1 MKNPIKNIFKVKNK
15 TNMQEWVALADF
27 LGLDKSMSKDERS
40 EATYFACLKILSE
53 SLGKLP
59 LKLMKK
65 TDKNGVVEARNH
77 VLYSKVRYRPNRFMT
92 STTFWGT
99 MEYFRNHDGNAI
111 AYISNSGSKLELV
124 PLNYNEVQI
133 WYDDACIL
141 SKTPDVF
148 YLYSH
153 GGQTYKFSS
162 EEVLHL
168 KSSATDDGIVGLS
181 VRQKL
186 ATTIDSNKKAQN
198 LQNSLY
204 ESGFTAKFAVQ
215 YTGDLNSENTK
226 SFLSQ
231 IANYAKGKFEP
242 SKGLIPIPPG
252 SSLIPLNTKLG
263 DNEFLE
269 LKRYSASQIAA
280 AFGIK
285 INVPFMKD
293 FNSFFWGLLVLV
305 LNSSA
310 YVAEIV
316 RSGIG
321 AVDSGQIEAARSLG
335 MSHGLTLKMVIL
347 PQALRNILPALMN
360 EFVSIIKETSIV
372 SLVGISELMFCAK
385 DVVSISYRTLEPYVI
400 AAIIYFIMVF
410 PLSKLVAYIE
420 RRLNASVT
428 R

>member
-252 SSLIPLNTKLG
+252 SSLTPLNTKLG

-285 INVPFMKD
+285 PIQINDYTKSSYASSENQNLAFLVDTLLYILKQYEEELNYKLLSEKELKEGYYFK
-293 FNSFFWGLLVLV
+293 FNTGALLRADLKTQVESLTQ
-305 LNSSA
+305 
-310 YVAEIV
+310 
-316 RSGIG
+316 GI
-321 AVDSGQIEAARSLG
+321 ANYLYTPNEARSF
-335 MSHGLTLKMVIL
+335 ID
-347 PQALRNILPALMN
+347 LPAKEGGDELIGN
-360 EFVSIIKETSIV
+360 GSTIKLSQ
-372 SLVGISELMFCAK
+372 VGLQYGSKGSF
-385 DVVSISYRTLEPYVI
+385 EP
-400 AAIIYFIMVF
+400 
-410 PLSKLVAYIE
+410 
-420 RRLNASVT
+420 LNINKKGGDG
-428 R
+428 

>member
-40 EATYFACLKILSE
+40 ETTYFACLKILSE

-252 SSLIPLNTKLG
+252 SSLTPLNTKLG

-285 INVPFMKD
+285 PIQINDYTKSSYASSENQNLAFLVDTLLYILKQYEEELNYKLLSEKELKEGYYFK
-293 FNSFFWGLLVLV
+293 FNTGALLRADLKTQVESLTQ
-305 LNSSA
+305 
-310 YVAEIV
+310 
-316 RSGIG
+316 GI
-321 AVDSGQIEAARSLG
+321 ANYLYTPNEARSF
-335 MSHGLTLKMVIL
+335 ID
-347 PQALRNILPALMN
+347 LPAKEGGDELIGN
-360 EFVSIIKETSIV
+360 GSTIKLSQ
-372 SLVGISELMFCAK
+372 VGLQYGSKGSF
-385 DVVSISYRTLEPYVI
+385 EP
-400 AAIIYFIMVF
+400 
-410 PLSKLVAYIE
+410 
-420 RRLNASVT
+420 LNINKKGGDG
-428 R
+428 

>member
-285 INVPFMKD
+285 PIQINDYTKSSYASSENQNLAFLVDTLLYILKQYEEELNYKLLSEKELKEGYYFK
-293 FNSFFWGLLVLV
+293 FNTGALLRADLKTQVESLTQ
-305 LNSSA
+305 
-310 YVAEIV
+310 
-316 RSGIG
+316 GI
-321 AVDSGQIEAARSLG
+321 ANYLYTPNEARSF
-335 MSHGLTLKMVIL
+335 ID
-347 PQALRNILPALMN
+347 LPAKEGGDELIGN
-360 EFVSIIKETSIV
+360 GSTIKLSQ
-372 SLVGISELMFCAK
+372 VGLQYGSKGSF
-385 DVVSISYRTLEPYVI
+385 EP
-400 AAIIYFIMVF
+400 
-410 PLSKLVAYIE
+410 
-420 RRLNASVT
+420 LNINKKGGDG
-428 R
+428 

>member
-65 TDKNGVVEARNH
+65 TDRNGVVEARNH
-77 VLYSKVRYRPNRFMT
+77 PLYSKIRYRPNRFMT

-111 AYISNSGSKLELV
+111 AYISDSGSKLELV
-124 PLNYNEVQI
+124 PLNYDEVQI

-141 SKTPDVF
+141 SKTPDIF

-153 GGQTYKFSS
+153 GGETYKFSS

-168 KSSATDDGIVGLS
+168 KSSTTDDGIIGLS

-186 ATTIDSNKKAQN
+186 ATTIEGNKKAQN
-198 LQNSLY
+198 LQSSLY

-231 IANYAKGKFEP
+231 IANYAKGKFET

-252 SSLIPLNTKLG
+252 SSLTPLNTKLG

-285 INVPFMKD
+285 PIQINDYTKASYASSENQNLAFLVDTLLYILKQYEEELNYKLLSEKELKAGYYFK
-293 FNSFFWGLLVLV
+293 FNTGALLRADLKTQVESLTQ
-305 LNSSA
+305 
-310 YVAEIV
+310 
-316 RSGIG
+316 GI
-321 AVDSGQIEAARSLG
+321 SNYLYTPNEARSFIDLPSKEG
-335 MSHGLTLKMVIL
+335 GDELIGNGSTIKLSQVGLQYGSKGSSEPL
-347 PQALRNILPALMN
+347 NIN
-360 EFVSIIKETSIV
+360 KK
-372 SLVGISELMFCAK
+372 GG
-385 DVVSISYRTLEPYVI
+385 DG
-400 AAIIYFIMVF
+400 
-410 PLSKLVAYIE
+410 
-420 RRLNASVT
+420 
-428 R
+428 

>member
-252 SSLIPLNTKLG
+252 SSLTPLNTKLG

-285 INVPFMKD
+285 PIQINDYTKSSYASSENQNLAFLVDTLLYILKQYEEELNYKLLSEKELKEGYYFK
-293 FNSFFWGLLVLV
+293 FNTGALLRADLKTQVESLTQ
-305 LNSSA
+305 
-310 YVAEIV
+310 
-316 RSGIG
+316 GI
-321 AVDSGQIEAARSLG
+321 ANYLYTPNEARSF
-335 MSHGLTLKMVIL
+335 ID
-347 PQALRNILPALMN
+347 LPAQEGGDELIGN
-360 EFVSIIKETSIV
+360 GSTIKLSQ
-372 SLVGISELMFCAK
+372 VGLQYGSKGSF
-385 DVVSISYRTLEPYVI
+385 EP
-400 AAIIYFIMVF
+400 
-410 PLSKLVAYIE
+410 
-420 RRLNASVT
+420 LNINKKGGDG
-428 R
+428 

>member
-65 TDKNGVVEARNH
+65 TDRNGVVEARNH
-77 VLYSKVRYRPNRFMT
+77 PLYSKIRYRPNRFMT

-111 AYISNSGSKLELV
+111 AYISDSGSKLELV
-124 PLNYNEVQI
+124 PLNYDEVQI

-141 SKTPDVF
+141 SKTPDIF

-153 GGQTYKFSS
+153 GGETYKFSS

-168 KSSATDDGIVGLS
+168 KSSTTDDGIIGLS

-186 ATTIDSNKKAQN
+186 ATTIEGNKKAQN
-198 LQNSLY
+198 LQSSLY

-231 IANYAKGKFEP
+231 IANYAKGKFET

-252 SSLIPLNTKLG
+252 SSLTPLNTKLG

-285 INVPFMKD
+285 PIQINDYTKASYASSENQNLAFLVDTLLYILKQYEEELNYKLLSEKELKAGYYFK
-293 FNSFFWGLLVLV
+293 FNTGALLRADLKTQVESLTQ
-305 LNSSA
+305 
-310 YVAEIV
+310 
-316 RSGIG
+316 GI
-321 AVDSGQIEAARSLG
+321 SNYLYTPNEARSFIDLPSKEG
-335 MSHGLTLKMVIL
+335 GDELIGNGSTIKLSQVGLQYGSKGSNEPL
-347 PQALRNILPALMN
+347 NIN
-360 EFVSIIKETSIV
+360 KK
-372 SLVGISELMFCAK
+372 GG
-385 DVVSISYRTLEPYVI
+385 DG
-400 AAIIYFIMVF
+400 
-410 PLSKLVAYIE
+410 
-420 RRLNASVT
+420 
-428 R
+428 

>member
-231 IANYAKGKFEP
+231 IANYAKGKFET

-285 INVPFMKD
+285 PIQINDYTKSSYASSENQNLAFLVDTLLYILKQYEEELNYKLLSEKELKEGYYFK
-293 FNSFFWGLLVLV
+293 FNTGALLRADLKTQVESLTQ
-305 LNSSA
+305 
-310 YVAEIV
+310 
-316 RSGIG
+316 GI
-321 AVDSGQIEAARSLG
+321 ANYLYTPNEARSF
-335 MSHGLTLKMVIL
+335 ID
-347 PQALRNILPALMN
+347 LPAKEGGDELIGN
-360 EFVSIIKETSIV
+360 GSTIKLSQ
-372 SLVGISELMFCAK
+372 VGLQYGSKGSF
-385 DVVSISYRTLEPYVI
+385 EP
-400 AAIIYFIMVF
+400 
-410 PLSKLVAYIE
+410 
-420 RRLNASVT
+420 LNINKKGGDG
-428 R
+428 

>member
-1 MKNPIKNIFKVKNK
+1 MKKPIKNILKLKNK
-15 TNMQEWVALADF
+15 ADTQEWIALADF
-27 LGLDKSMSKDERS
+27 LGLDKSMDRDERS

-77 VLYSKVRYRPNRFMT
+77 PLYSKIRYRPNRFMT

-111 AYISNSGSKLELV
+111 AYISDSGSKLELV
-124 PLNYNEVQI
+124 PLNYDEVQI

-141 SKTPDVF
+141 SKTPDIF

-153 GGQTYKFSS
+153 GGETYKFSS

-168 KSSATDDGIVGLS
+168 KSSTTDDGIIGLS

-186 ATTIDSNKKAQN
+186 ATTIEGNKKAQN
-198 LQNSLY
+198 LQSSLY

-231 IANYAKGKFEP
+231 IANYAKGKFET

-252 SSLIPLNTKLG
+252 SSLTPLNTKLG

-285 INVPFMKD
+285 PIQINDYTKASYASSENQNLAFLVDTLLYILKQYEEELNYKLLSEKELKAGYYFK
-293 FNSFFWGLLVLV
+293 FNTGALLRADLKTQVESLTQ
-305 LNSSA
+305 
-310 YVAEIV
+310 
-316 RSGIG
+316 GI
-321 AVDSGQIEAARSLG
+321 SNYLYTPNEARSFIDLPSKEG
-335 MSHGLTLKMVIL
+335 GDELIGNGSTIKLSQVGLQYGSKGSSEPL
-347 PQALRNILPALMN
+347 NIN
-360 EFVSIIKETSIV
+360 KK
-372 SLVGISELMFCAK
+372 GG
-385 DVVSISYRTLEPYVI
+385 DG
-400 AAIIYFIMVF
+400 
-410 PLSKLVAYIE
+410 
-420 RRLNASVT
+420 
-428 R
+428 

>member
-15 TNMQEWVALADF
+15 TNMQEWVALTDF

-252 SSLIPLNTKLG
+252 SSLTPLNTKLG

-285 INVPFMKD
+285 PIQINDYTKSSYASSENQNLAFLVDTLLYILKQYEEELNYKLLSEKELKEGYYFK
-293 FNSFFWGLLVLV
+293 FNTGALLRADLKTQVESLTQ
-305 LNSSA
+305 
-310 YVAEIV
+310 
-316 RSGIG
+316 GI
-321 AVDSGQIEAARSLG
+321 ANYLYTPNEARSF
-335 MSHGLTLKMVIL
+335 ID
-347 PQALRNILPALMN
+347 LPAKEGGDELIGN
-360 EFVSIIKETSIV
+360 GSTIKLSQ
-372 SLVGISELMFCAK
+372 VGLQYGSKGSF
-385 DVVSISYRTLEPYVI
+385 EP
-400 AAIIYFIMVF
+400 
-410 PLSKLVAYIE
+410 
-420 RRLNASVT
+420 LNINKKGGDG
-428 R
+428 